1 MFRDGPVQG
10 GSDINRGNIRMREL
24 FKGRGVLYAL
34 LVLAAALFISVGPA
48 TYAQTSAT
56 GALTGTV
63 TDPSGA
69 VIAGATV
76 TATNVG
82 TGQTRTVTTDANGAY
97 RFSLLPPGNYDVKL
111 SAQGFKTA
119 EVPSITV
126 NVTETPVLNHKLE
139 IGSEAQQVTVQ
150 SNAQTIQTQNPTVG
164 QLISSH
170 EITALPLSS
179 RNYTQILDLSPGVVT
194 NVASA
199 SLLGTGTQDIN
210 VNGSNSSQNNYQMD
224 GAIITNYASG
234 EAAQQ
239 NTYGSIAVPN
249 PDSLQ
254 EFQVQTAQYDASYGR
269 NPGANVNVVTK
280 GGTNKFHGDAWEFF
294 RNNFLNANEYFLKNT
309 QLSPGGSGVNT
320 PQILKQNQ
328 FGFTFGGPI
337 KKDKIFFFTSYQGT
351 RQTNGVV
358 SQGYSAGVNLP
369 AINDYADFNSGV
381 CSDIRCTNDLAAY
394 RTYLGNAF
402 GAGGAEPQ
410 AAISGTVPIA
420 ADGSNIN
427 PVTIALFQAPGMKG
441 GLNQGFF
448 VPGAPASCAAPC
460 RISIEDPATANEDQ
474 FMINTD
480 YVLSS
485 RNTFSERFFYSYA
498 PTVSNIVAS
507 MPGAPA
513 DSNYSNDVG
522 TLRLTSILTSNLVNE
537 ARFSLDRKVTV
548 ATDAWDL
555 SACDVGMIPSINN
568 GAPCPAVSGA
578 NADLY
583 KVPAVSVSGVPVSG
597 FANVGTFSF
606 GGNTS
611 SDAYMV
617 INSFQYAD
625 QISWNHGRQS
635 IRAGVE
641 ADRTQWFYNSPGLNR
656 GALTF
661 NTFGDFLYGQAGT
674 LSGSGSGENR
684 GPLQGQSND
693 TRGTNLSAYVQDDIK
708 ATRRLTLNFGLRW
721 EYDGLPNGADGQ
733 ITGVWS
739 GLLNGVNTGSY
750 FLNNPQGTLAGFVV
764 QSNYPLQSYGLTAP
778 SGATGVYVNT
788 NKSVVPNGSPW
799 DVFSPRLGFAWQP
812 IGSRLVIRG
821 GYGWF
826 HDSVFGADFVKS
838 LQGNPPNGATYSPAQ
853 IPLQTLADPFP
864 MSFQGL
870 SCPATGGVCPALGW
884 VPRSIDAPLRLVGIS
899 QDYRIPLVQEYNL
912 DVQYELPAN
921 WILSVGYVGS
931 HGTNLVNFDRQSN
944 PDYII
949 SGAPNTPAGLF
960 GEMAVDGLPYND
972 PLNSAWVTTNDGPTR
987 TSITQNQIN
996 RSPYLGLTPGGFNVV
1011 GTDGDSLYNSLQVVA
1026 RHQLSHGLLFQAA
1039 YTWSKLMSDLSG
1051 GVSTGGPQAGNIIYG
1066 TSNSGY
1072 PLDNAQQYGPAA
1084 FNRAQRLVLSY
1095 NYDIPFKGQG
1105 WMNKAFAGWSL
1116 SGVTTLQ
1123 SGEPFTITDPA
1134 GGTIYGY
1141 TTSTGTSRAELAHP
1155 VGCNAVTANCKS
1167 AVPFATP
1174 GGVESRLNCYVA
1186 FVTSRCPGITAATAA
1201 VLPSGSEPL
1210 IGGEPNSNPGP
1221 YTAGTCTTGTSGSY
1235 QYYGC
1240 GTIYGNSGVGVITG
1254 PGQWNWDMALAKTLP
1269 INERMHL
1276 EFRAEAFNIWNHT
1289 QFSNPSSSINSSQF
1303 GVITSTSV
1311 PPRIIQFGLKL
1322 YF

>member
-1 MFRDGPVQG
+1 M
-10 GSDINRGNIRMREL
+10 SEL
-24 FKGRGVLYAL
+24 FNRKGVINAL
-34 LVLAAALFISVGPA
+34 LAFVAALCICAVPA
-48 TYAQTSAT
+48 VYAQTSAT

-76 TATNVG
+76 TATNAG

-97 RFSLLPPGNYDVKL
+97 KFSLLPPGNYDVKF

-126 NVTETPVLNHKLE
+126 NVTETPVLNHALE

-150 SNAQTIQTQNPTVG
+150 SNAPRIQTQNATVG
-164 QLISSH
+164 QLIGSREMTS
-170 EITALPLSS
+170 LPLSS

-194 NVASA
+194 NVASGA
-199 SLLGTGTQDIN
+199 LLGTGTQDIN

-224 GAIITNYASG
+224 GAVITNYASG

-280 GGTNKFHGDAWEFF
+280 GGTNNFHGDAWEFF
-294 RNNFLNANEYFLKNT
+294 RNNFLNANEYFLKQT

-351 RQTNGVV
+351 RQINGVV
-358 SQGYSAGVNLP
+358 SQGYSPGVNLP
-369 AINDYADFNSGV
+369 AINDYADAASGV
-381 CSDIRCTNDLAAY
+381 CANIRCTNNLPAY
-394 RTYLGNAF
+394 QAFLGSQF
-402 GAGGAEPQ
+402 GASGSEPQ

-427 PVTIALFQAPGMKG
+427 PVAIALLQAPGLKG
-441 GLNQGFF
+441 GVNQGFF

-460 RISIEDPATANEDQ
+460 RTSLEDPARANEDQ

-498 PTVSNIVAS
+498 PTVSNIIAS

-522 TLRLTSILTSNLVNE
+522 TLRLTSVLTSNLVNE

-578 NADLY
+578 NADMY
-583 KVPAVSVSGVPVSG
+583 KVPAVSVAGVPVSG
-597 FANVGTFSF
+597 FPNVGTFSF

-617 INSFQYAD
+617 INSFQGAD
-625 QISWNHGRQS
+625 QVSWNHGRQS
-635 IRAGVE
+635 IRAGFE

-656 GALTF
+656 GALSF

-674 LSGSGSGENR
+674 LAGSGSGENR

-693 TRGTNLSAYVQDDIK
+693 TRGTNLSAYIQDDIK
-708 ATRRLTLNFGLRW
+708 ATKHLTVNLGLRW

-733 ITGVWS
+733 LTGVWS
-739 GLLNGVNTGSY
+739 SLLDTVNAGSF
-750 FLNNPQGTLAGFVV
+750 FLNNPQGTLAGFAV
-764 QSNYPLQSYGLTAP
+764 QSNYPVQSYGLTAP

-788 NKSVVPNGSPW
+788 NKSVVPDGSPL

-812 IGSRLVIRG
+812 VGNRLVIRG

-838 LQGNPPNGATYSPAQ
+838 LQGNPPQGATYSPAQ
-853 IPLQTLADPFP
+853 IPLQTLANPFP
-864 MSFQGL
+864 ASYQGL

-884 VPRSIDAPLRLVGIS
+884 VPRSIIAPPRLVGVS
-899 QDYRIPLVQEYNL
+899 QAYQIPLVQEYNL
-912 DVQYELPAN
+912 DVQYQLPSN
-921 WILSVGYVGS
+921 WIVSVGYVGS
-931 HGTNLVNFDRQSN
+931 HGIHLVNFDRQSN

-949 SGAPNTPAGLF
+949 SGAPNTPSGLL
-960 GEMAVDGLPYND
+960 GEAPVSALPYND
-972 PLNSAWVTTNDGPTR
+972 ALNPVGQWMTTNDGPTR
-987 TSITQNQIN
+987 SSITQNQID
-996 RSPYLGLTPGGFNVV
+996 RVPYLGLTPGGGFSVV
-1011 GTDGDSLYNSLQVVA
+1011 GTDGDSLYDSLQVVA
-1026 RHQLSHGLLFQAA
+1026 RHQFSHGLAFQAA
-1039 YTWSKLMSDLSG
+1039 YTWSKLLSDLSG
-1051 GVSTGGPQAGNIIYG
+1051 GVSGGGPQNGNIIYG

-1072 PLDNAQQYGPAA
+1072 PLNNAQQYGLAA
-1084 FNRAQRLVLSY
+1084 FNRGQRLVLSY
-1095 NYDIPFKGQG
+1095 NYDIPFKGEG
-1105 WMNKAFAGWSL
+1105 WTKKALGGWSI

-1123 SGEPFTITDPA
+1123 SGEPFSITDPA
-1134 GGTIYGY
+1134 GGSIYGY
-1141 TTSTGTSRAELAHP
+1141 TSSTGTSRAELAHP
-1155 VGCNAVTANCKS
+1155 VDCNAATANCKS
-1167 AVPFATP
+1167 AVPFGTP
-1174 GGVESRLNCYVA
+1174 GGVEARLNCYIA
-1186 FVTSRCPGITAATAA
+1186 FVTSRCSGITAATAA
-1201 VLPSGSEPL
+1201 VAVSGSEPM
-1210 IGGEPNSNPGP
+1210 IGGDPNSSPGP
-1221 YTAGTCTTGTSGSY
+1221 YTGNCTTSATGTTEFVN
-1235 QYYGC
+1235 C

-1269 INERMHL
+1269 VTEGTHL

-1289 QFSNPSSSINSSQF
+1289 QFNNPSGSVNSSLF

-1311 PPRIIQFGLKL
+1311 PPRIIQFGLKF

>member
-1 MFRDGPVQG
+1 MKDWFSGKH
-10 GSDINRGNIRMREL
+10 MLHLL
-24 FKGRGVLYAL
+24 FFIVAL
-34 LVLAAALFISVGPA
+34 LVGMSRPTF
-48 TYAQTSAT
+48 AQTSAT

-69 VIAGATV
+69 VIAGATI

-82 TGQTRTVTTDANGAY
+82 TGQSRTVASDASGTY
-97 RFSLLPPGNYDVKL
+97 KFSLLPPGNYDVKF

-119 EVPSITV
+119 DVSSIAV
-126 NVTETPVLNHKLE
+126 NVTETPVLNHALE
-139 IGSEAQQVTVQ
+139 IGSQAQQVTVQ
-150 SNAQTIQTQNPTVG
+150 ANAETVQTQNATVG
-164 QLISSH
+164 QLIGSR
-170 EITALPLSS
+170 EMTALPLSS

-224 GAIITNYASG
+224 GAIITNYGSG

-280 GGTNKFHGDAWEFF
+280 GGTNDFHGDAWEFF
-294 RNNFLNANEYFLKNT
+294 RNNFLNANEFFLKQT
-309 QLSPGGSGVNT
+309 QLSPGGSGINT

-337 KKDKIFFFTSYQGT
+337 RKDKIFFFTSYQGT
-351 RQTNGVV
+351 RQINGVV
-358 SQGYSAGVNLP
+358 SQGYSPGVNLP
-369 AINDYADFNSGV
+369 AINDYADLNSGI
-381 CSDIRCTNDLAAY
+381 CSDVRCTNNPTAY
-394 RTYLGNAF
+394 RAYLGGVF

-410 AAISGTVPIA
+410 AAISGSVPIA
-420 ADGSNIN
+420 ANGSNIN
-427 PVTIALFQAPGMKG
+427 PVAIALLQAPGLKG

-448 VPGAPASCAAPC
+448 VPGAPASCVAPC
-460 RISIEDPATANEDQ
+460 RLSIEDPATANEDQ

-480 YVLSS
+480 YALSS
-485 RNTFSERFFYSYA
+485 RNTLSQRFFYSYA

-522 TLRLTSILTSNLVNE
+522 TLRLTSILTSSLVNE

-548 ATDAWDL
+548 ATDAWNL
-555 SACDVGMIPSINN
+555 GACDVGMIPAINN
-568 GAPCPAVSGA
+568 GAPCPAVAGA
-578 NADLY
+578 NSDLY
-583 KVPAVSVSGVPVSG
+583 KVPAVSVSGVPVAD
-597 FANVGTFSF
+597 FANVGSFSF

-617 INSFQYAD
+617 INSFQGAD
-625 QISWNHGRQS
+625 QVSWNHGKQS
-635 IRAGVE
+635 IRAGFE

-674 LSGSGSGENR
+674 LTGSGSGENR
-684 GPLQGQSND
+684 GPLEGQSND
-693 TRGTNLSAYVQDDIK
+693 TRGTNLSSYLQDDIK
-708 ATRRLTLNFGLRW
+708 ATRRLTLNLGIRW
-721 EYDGLPNGADGQ
+721 EYDGLPNGANGR
-733 ITGVWS
+733 ITGVWTS
-739 GLLNGVNTGSY
+739 LLEGVNTGSF

-764 QSNYPLQSYGLTAP
+764 QSNYPLEPYGLMAP
-778 SGATGVYVNT
+778 SGATGVYINT
-788 NKSVVPNGSPW
+788 NQTVIPNGSPW
-799 DVFSPRLGFAWQP
+799 DVFSPRLGLAWQP
-812 IGSRLVIRG
+812 LGSGLVIRA

-864 MSFQGL
+864 TSYQGL
-870 SCPATGGVCPALGW
+870 SCPATGGVCPPLGW
-884 VPRSIDAPLRLVGIS
+884 VPRSITAPLRLVGVS

-912 DVQYELPAN
+912 DLQYQLPGS

-931 HGTNLVNFDRQSN
+931 HGTHLVNFDRQVN
-944 PDYII
+944 ADYLV

-960 GEMAVDGLPYND
+960 GEATVNSLPYND
-972 PLNSAWVTTNDGPTR
+972 PLNSAWVATNDGPATR
-987 TSITQNQIN
+987 GSVITQNQLN
-996 RSPYLGLTPGGFNVV
+996 RARYLGVTPGGGFSVV
-1011 GTDGDSLYNSLQVVA
+1011 GTDGDSLYNSLQIVV
-1026 RHQLSHGLLFQAA
+1026 RHHFSHGLVFQGA
-1039 YTWSKLMSDLSG
+1039 YTWSKLMTDLSG
-1051 GVSTGGPQAGNIIYG
+1051 GVNSTGPQNGNIIYG

-1072 PLDNAQQYGPAA
+1072 PLDNAQQYGPAS
-1084 FNRAQRLVLSY
+1084 FNRPQRLVLSY
-1095 NYDIPFKGQG
+1095 SYDIPFKWQG
-1105 WMNKAFAGWSL
+1105 WTKKAFAGWSV

-1123 SGEPFTITDPA
+1123 SGEPFSIADPA
-1134 GGTIYGY
+1134 GGSIYGY
-1141 TTSTGTSRAELAHP
+1141 TTSTGTSRAQLAHP
-1155 VGCNAVTANCKS
+1155 GICSAVTGNCNS
-1167 AVPFATP
+1167 TVSYGTP
-1174 GGVESRLNCYVA
+1174 GGVEARLNCYIA
-1186 FVTSRCPGITAATAA
+1186 FVTSRCPGVTADTAAF
-1201 VLPSGSEPL
+1201 LPAGSEPL
-1210 IGGEPNSNPGP
+1210 IGGAPSANTGP
-1221 YTAGTCTTGTSGSY
+1221 YTGTCAGANPEFV
-1235 QYYGC
+1235 GC

-1254 PGQWNWDMALAKTLP
+1254 PGQWNWDMALVKNLP
-1269 INERMHL
+1269 LNERMHL
-1276 EFRAEAFNIWNHT
+1276 EFRAEAFNIWNHA
-1289 QFSNPSSSINSSQF
+1289 QFNNPTSSINSSQF

-1311 PPRIIQFGLKL
+1311 PPRIIQFALKL